1 MLRSG
6 LTQSGLARAILV
18 DRSTVSQLLSDTTV
32 RLPNAQVIAAC
43 ATVLNVSADWLLSL
57 SDRPE
62 SAAELLADALSLTTT
77 PRALVDE
84 QVFAWHK
91 EAAGYKIRHVPAT
104 LPDMSKPAR
113 CLSGKMPRISAGP
126 AYRRSIP
133 QKIVLLGCAARP
145 QISKSRHRFSN

>member
-1 MLRSG
+1 LHIIDKRIRSEHFRDRLWTAMLRSG

-62 SAAELLADALSLTTT
+62 APPNFWPMHLA
-77 PRALVDE
+77 
-84 QVFAWHK
+84 
-91 EAAGYKIRHVPAT
+91 
-104 LPDMSKPAR
+104 
-113 CLSGKMPRISAGP
+113 
-126 AYRRSIP
+126 
-133 QKIVLLGCAARP
+133 
-145 QISKSRHRFSN
+145 